1 MKLDALL
8 TASGLVGNVE
18 VSPDAV
24 DALRDMAYSFLLGGG
39 NVSLT
44 EYAQLSPD
52 SRVALRAAG
61 TRLVAESAALV
72 AERLIA
78 QLGDELAS
86 VGQQGADAAAQ
97 ALASAASGAG
107 S

>member
-8 TASGLVGNVE
+8 SASGLVGNVE

-24 DALRDMAYSFLLGGG
+24 DALRDVAYDFLIGGG
-39 NVSLT
+39 HVSLT
-44 EYAQLSPD
+44 EYSQLSPD

-61 TRLVAESAALV
+61 SRLVAEDATAL

-78 QLGDELAS
+78 LLSDEMAAA
-86 VGQQGADAAAQ
+86 GQHGADAAAE
-97 ALASAASGAG
+97 ALVASVGAG
-107 S
+107 Q

>member
-8 TASGLVGNVE
+8 FASGLVGNVE
-18 VSPDAV
+18 VTPDAV
-24 DALRDMAYSFLLGGG
+24 DALRDVAYDFLLGGG
-39 NVSLT
+39 HVSLS

-61 TRLVAESAALV
+61 ARLVAEEASALAD
-72 AERLIA
+72 RLIA
-78 QLGDELAS
+78 QLSDEMAAA
-86 VGQQGADAAAQ
+86 GQQGADAAAE
-97 ALASAASGAG
+97 ALVAAAGAG